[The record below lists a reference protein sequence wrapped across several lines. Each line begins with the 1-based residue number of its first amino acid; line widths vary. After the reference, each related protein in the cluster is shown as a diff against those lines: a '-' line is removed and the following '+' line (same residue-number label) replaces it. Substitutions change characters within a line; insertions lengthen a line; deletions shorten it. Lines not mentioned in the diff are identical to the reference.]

1 MECYYVCRL
10 SKNAFMKKLR
20 NNKSLYCSAF
30 VIAINDPE
38 KRTDHMRLSE
48 NEV

>member
-1 MECYYVCRL
+1 
-10 SKNAFMKKLR
+10 MKKLK